1 MAKQN
6 KYQYLRILQG
16 LFEGEWADIIAC
28 DKHASP
34 QEKRAFVE
42 DVRSYRMNDP
52 RPYRIISRRMPIN
65 EQFHA

>member
-34 QEKRAFVE
+34 QEKRRLLKTLEA
-42 DVRSYRMNDP
+42 
-52 RPYRIISRRMPIN
+52 I
-65 EQFHA
+65 A